1 MRRYRLLAIAMLL
14 VPVGALAQPQQQLG
28 QPSPNPQQELKKE
41 TLKTCEPDIKRL
53 CGRVEP
59 GEGRIKACMT
69 QHAQSVSP
77 QCKQAI
83 LFEKAE
89 SR

>member
-1 MRRYRLLAIAMLL
+1 MTRLTLIIGVLL
-14 VPVGALAQPQQQLG
+14 LSTGSGTAQV
-28 QPSPNPQQELKKE
+28 KAVAKACA
-41 TLKTCEPDIKRL
+41 TDIKSQ
-53 CGRVEP
+53 CSDVKP
-59 GEGRIKACMT
+59 GEGRIKACTM